1 MRRCQLRIRHSHEA
15 TVQGHSET
23 FRSLH
28 RPQGGCSPA
37 MGQGIGAAL
46 KLQFDSSAVMIIGEA
61 QLNWKEIEC
70 FGITVYALSLKL
82 APE

>member
-1 MRRCQLRIRHSHEA
+1 
-15 TVQGHSET
+15 
-23 FRSLH
+23 
-28 RPQGGCSPA
+28 

>member
-1 MRRCQLRIRHSHEA
+1 
-15 TVQGHSET
+15 
-23 FRSLH
+23 
-28 RPQGGCSPA
+28 

-46 KLQFDSSAVMIIGEA
+46 KLQFGSSAVMIIGEA